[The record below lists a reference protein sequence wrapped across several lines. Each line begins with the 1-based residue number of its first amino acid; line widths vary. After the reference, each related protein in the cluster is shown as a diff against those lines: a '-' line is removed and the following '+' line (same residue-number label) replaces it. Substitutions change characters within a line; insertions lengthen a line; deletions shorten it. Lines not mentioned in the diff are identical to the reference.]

1 MSIHLMAVGRLK
13 APAETRYSC
22 DKRFTTWT
30 LATMIANDS
39 ANRSQKIQIETS
51 DETIGRLLK
60 KVKEG
65 ETVAVSGEV
74 RIVGTGS
81 LQMRPRTVQ
90 RLADAATSEPSE
102 RG

>member
-1 MSIHLMAVGRLK
+1 MAVGRLK
-13 APAETRYSC
+13 SPAETRYSC
-22 DKRFTTWT
+22 DKRLTTWT
-30 LATMIANDS
+30 LATLIANDS

-74 RIVGTGS
+74 RIVGIGS

-90 RLADAATSEPSE
+90 RLADALETPT
-102 RG
+102 